1 MLAEEEEHLVVFFYE
16 ENIFARRLLKQLFLA
31 QEKFNHINKG
41 VTMRNIL
48 KILTNSP
55 FDTLMKKCSA

>member
-16 ENIFARRLLKQLFLA
+16 ESIYARRRLLKQLFLA
-31 QEKFNHINKG
+31 QEKFNHIN
-41 VTMRNIL
+41 
-48 KILTNSP
+48 NSQ

>member
-16 ENIFARRLLKQLFLA
+16 ESIFARQLFLA